1 MPTSTDVRDPTS
13 MFSSDAFIYNGIIS
27 KFCVERIH
35 YNRADVSFNLEAR
48 KWFTLMSVIL
58 LPTLLLINAPFGR
71 FTPKNQKSLFMVDG
85 IKSWI
90 VMELVSPLT
99 FIYTFYTSPLSASTT
114 PLQWKSP
121 NAILSMCFI
130 LHYANRAVINPLR
143 TPSRSKSHLI
153 VPLSAVVFNLINGS
167 LMGSYL
173 SSSDARNFLS
183 ARSPTPFYMGLTLWA
198 FGFIGNIMHDE
209 ILLDIRRKAN
219 SKGKSKAEAGEH
231 YAIPHG
237 GLYTLVSYPNYL
249 CEWIEWL
256 GFAIAASPFPF
267 PLDNISTAS
276 IFSIFTTLL
285 DPKLYITIIN
295 EPGYLF
301 APNLSPPWIFFIS
314 EVFLMLPRA
323 YRGHQWYKSKF
334 GTCYP
339 KERRAVI
346 PFVL

>member
-1 MPTSTDVRDPTS
+1 
-13 MFSSDAFIYNGIIS
+13 
-27 KFCVERIH
+27 
-35 YNRADVSFNLEAR
+35 
-48 KWFTLMSVIL
+48 
-58 LPTLLLINAPFGR
+58 
-71 FTPKNQKSLFMVDG
+71 
-85 IKSWI
+85 
-90 VMELVSPLT
+90 MELVSPMA
-99 FIYTFYTSPLSASTT
+99 FIYTFYTSPLSVRAA

-121 NAILSMCFI
+121 HTILALCFL
-130 LHYANRAVINPLR
+130 LHYTNRAIINPLR
-143 TPSRSKSHLI
+143 TPSRSKSHII
-153 VPLSAVVFNLINGS
+153 VPLSAITFNVINGS

-173 SSSDARNFLS
+173 SSSDACNFLS
-183 ARSPTPFYMGLTLWA
+183 ARSPVPFYLGLVLWA
-198 FGFIGNIMHDE
+198 LGFVGNIMHDE

-249 CEWIEWL
+249 CEWLEWL

-267 PLDNISTAS
+267 AIDNISTAS
-276 IFSIFTTLL
+276 ISFL
-285 DPKLYITIIN
+285 DPKFYITIIN

-314 EVFLMLPRA
+314 EILVMLPRA

-334 GTCYP
+334 GTSYP
-339 KERRAVI
+339 EQRRAVI